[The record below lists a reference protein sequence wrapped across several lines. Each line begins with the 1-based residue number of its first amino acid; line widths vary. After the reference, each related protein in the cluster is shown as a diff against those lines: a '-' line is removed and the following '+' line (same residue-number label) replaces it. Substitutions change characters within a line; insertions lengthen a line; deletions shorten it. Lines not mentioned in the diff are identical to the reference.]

1 MAESAPGIRP
11 FARARP
17 LREASLLL
25 ALALTAAGLSWAV
38 RTPRL
43 PLRADLAVYE
53 LDLGFP
59 LVPAAEAVALFLDN
73 ACVPVDTR
81 AGAPAR
87 RIPGSFALG
96 QETFDDDLRE
106 VFDFLSPADP
116 LLVYGDGNLLVA
128 AAVAGRLRER
138 GFTDIRL
145 LQGSLDGWEQAGG
158 EIQTDD
164 VIQAEEG
171 GAGHD

>member
-1 MAESAPGIRP
+1 MAESAPGIQP
-11 FARARP
+11 FARGRP

-25 ALALTAAGLSWAV
+25 ALSLVAAGLSWAV

-43 PLRADLAVYE
+43 PLRADLAAYE

-59 LVPAAEAVALFLDN
+59 LVSAAEAVALFLDN
-73 ACVPVDTR
+73 ACVPVDVR

-116 LLVYGDGNLLVA
+116 LLVYGDGNLLVT

-138 GFTDIRL
+138 GFTDIHL

-158 EIQTDD
+158 EIQADAGS
-164 VIQAEEG
+164 QAEDG
-171 GAGHD
+171 GGGHD

>member
-1 MAESAPGIRP
+1 VAESAPGIQP
-11 FARARP
+11 FARGRP

-25 ALALTAAGLSWAV
+25 ALSLVAAGLSWAV

-43 PLRADLAVYE
+43 PLRADLAAYE

-59 LVPAAEAVALFLDN
+59 LVSAAEAVALFLDN
-73 ACVPVDTR
+73 ACVPVDVR

-116 LLVYGDGNLLVA
+116 LLVYGDGNLLVT

-138 GFTDIRL
+138 GFTDIHL

-158 EIQTDD
+158 EIQADAGS
-164 VIQAEEG
+164 QAEDG
-171 GAGHD
+171 GGGHD

>member
-1 MAESAPGIRP
+1 VAESAPEVRP

-25 ALALTAAGLSWAV
+25 ALSLVAAGLSWAV

-43 PLRADLAVYE
+43 PLRADLAAYE

-59 LVPAAEAVALFLDN
+59 VVPAAEAVALFLDN
-73 ACVPVDTR
+73 ACIPVDTR

-145 LQGSLDGWEQAGG
+145 LQGSLDVWEQAGG
-158 EIQTDD
+158 EIQ
-164 VIQAEEG
+164 AGEG

>member
-1 MAESAPGIRP
+1 VAESAPRIRLHP
-11 FARARP
+11 RAHL
-17 LREASLLL
+17 LRETALLLGL
-25 ALALTAAGLSWAV
+25 ALALAVLSWAV

-43 PLRADLAVYE
+43 PLRADLAAYE

-59 LVPAAEAVALFLDN
+59 VVDVAEAVALYREN

-81 AGAPAR
+81 SGEPAR
-87 RIPGSFALG
+87 SIPGSFVLR

-128 AAVAGRLRER
+128 SAVAVRLKER

-145 LQGSLDGWEQAGG
+145 LKGSLETWERAGG
-158 EIQTDD
+158 DIHAGDGE
-164 VIQAEEG
+164 
-171 GAGHD
+171 AGHE